1 LSLRVARTRTSR
13 GSGPDV
19 ADTQNEVTYVRTYL
33 IVGLIIAL
41 CVCTAP
47 AAAWETY
54 DPHTQGY
61 WKNHPED
68 WPAPFENL
76 RDLVKYED
84 NFFYSGQDWMTVLQT
99 SPKGGNAYYILAHQY
114 IAAVLNMYNG
124 NWASYEQIDEAGALF
139 AEYTPAD
146 IGKLKGND
154 PLRKRSV
161 ELAEYLDDYNNGRLK
176 E

>member
-154 PLRKRSV
+154 PLRKRFV